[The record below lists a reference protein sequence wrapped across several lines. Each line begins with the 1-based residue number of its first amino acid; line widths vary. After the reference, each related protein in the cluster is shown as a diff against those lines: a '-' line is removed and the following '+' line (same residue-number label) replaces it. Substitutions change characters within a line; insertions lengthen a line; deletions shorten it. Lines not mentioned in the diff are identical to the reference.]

1 MFETTCLF
9 DANNNSTAEV
19 IVNQGGSSS
28 AKTYSILQVLFVKAI
43 KYPRSIITIVGETIP
58 NLKSGALRDAQTI
71 VGSSPQL
78 QKLITSY
85 NATDRV
91 YTMYNGSVLEFK
103 SYETSQ
109 SAKSGK
115 RDFLFVNEANGIS
128 YEIYN
133 ELNLRTKKQTFI
145 DYNPNAEFWVHEKV
159 IGKKGVEVFISD
171 HRHNPYVPQ
180 KVRDKIEALKDV
192 DVELWKVYA
201 RGKTGR
207 IEGLVFR
214 NWDICED
221 IDRVRC
227 KLVALGM
234 DWGFTNDPTALV
246 AVWKDGDHLYVEEL
260 MYERGLT
267 NQDIGARLKE
277 MAIGRTHEIIAD
289 SAEPKSIE
297 EVHRMGFNIHGAN
310 KGKDSIQ
317 NSIDILKRY
326 KLHVLRGS
334 ANLIK
339 ELNSYKWKQDK
350 NGNPLNEPV
359 GFNDHLIAGLRYVA
373 LNKLKVANSGKYFIL
388 QA

>member
-78 QKLITSY
+78 QKLISSY

-359 GFNDHLIAGLRYVA
+359 DFQNHGIDALRYVA

-388 QA
+388 HA

>member
-1 MFETTCLF
+1 VFEG
-9 DANNNSTAEV
+9 SEV
-19 IVNQGGSSS
+19 FKSNYSATDKVVVNQGGSSS
-28 AKTYSILQVLFVKAI
+28 GKTYSILQVLFLRAI
-43 KYPRSIITIVGETIP
+43 EHPRSVTTIVGETIP

-71 VGSSPQL
+71 VANSPIL
-78 QKLITSY
+78 TKLIASY

-91 YTMYNGSVLEFK
+91 YTLYNGSVLEFK

-115 RDFLFVNEANGIS
+115 RQFLFVNEANGIS
-128 YEIYN
+128 YEIWN
-133 ELNLRTKKQTFI
+133 ELYLRTTIQAFI
-145 DYNPNAEFWVHEKV
+145 DYNPNSEFWVHEKL
-159 IGKKGVEVFISD
+159 IGKEGVKLFISD
-171 HRHNPYVPQ
+171 HRHNPYVLPAI
-180 KVRDKIEALKDV
+180 REKIEALKEIDL
-192 DVELWKVYA
+192 ELWKVYA
-201 RGKTGR
+201 RGRTGR

-214 NWDICED
+214 NWDVCD
-221 IDRVRC
+221 SIDKVRC

-234 DWGFTNDPTALV
+234 DWGFTNDPTALC
-246 AVWKDGDHLYVEEL
+246 AVWKDGDHLYIEEL
-260 MYERGLT
+260 LYERGLT
-267 NQDIGARLKE
+267 NQDIGARLKD
-277 MAIGRTHEIIAD
+277 MAIGRTMEIIAD

-334 ANLIK
+334 VNLIK

-359 GFNDHLIAGLRYVA
+359 DFNNHLCDSLRYVA

>member
-1 MFETTCLF
+1 MFVGSPVF
-9 DANNNSTAEV
+9 SANYSSRAEV
-19 IVNQGGSSS
+19 VVNQGGSSS
-28 AKTYSILQVLFVKAI
+28 GKTYSILQVLFMRAI
-43 KYPRSIITIVGETIP
+43 EHPRSITTIVGETIP

-71 VGSSPQL
+71 VADSPIL
-78 QKLITSY
+78 QKLISSY

-214 NWDICED
+214 NWDICEE

-246 AVWKDGDHLYVEEL
+246 AVWKDGDHLYIEEL
-260 MYERGLT
+260 LYERGLT

-359 GFNDHLIAGLRYVA
+359 DFQNHAIDALRYVA